1 MPPATFSSTQETPLA
16 ISMLFRSS
24 GLQTMLARD
33 DLCTPYGA
41 VRPFDSSWSMQA
53 STESF
58 QGHLDRS
65 ALLKNERTVRHKP
78 RQPSCLKT
86 LRAGRTVSGC
96 AGSSICGF
104 RAQDT
109 GTQWVLNVHRQTALY
124 PAAPACCMYTGGE
137 STKSRRTSCW
147 ESNTAKDRGS
157 FCLVRLVL
165 LPIGQNVLMPRRG

>member
-1 MPPATFSSTQETPLA
+1 MIFQSWKSVPPATFSSTQETPLA

-109 GTQWVLNVHRQTALY
+109 GTQWVLECFIGRQHSTQRRRLAVCTLGGNQRKVGER
-124 PAAPACCMYTGGE
+124 AA
-137 STKSRRTSCW
+137 
-147 ESNTAKDRGS
+147 GS
-157 FCLVRLVL
+157 LIQPKTEGLFA
-165 LPIGQNVLMPRRG
+165 